1 MRSRFV
7 SGGKRRA
14 GTALVE
20 TALSLGLFTS
30 IVFSLFDFG
39 YVMYMHQTIA
49 SRMQDAGRYAS
60 LNPTDTTGTKNYVLY
75 RSTTGSGAGLF
86 GLQAS
91 NVAVARAGSGTSAD
105 RVTIT
110 VSGFAFRLIAPGQS
124 GTAKP
129 IIVTTPVEP
138 N

>member
-1 MRSRFV
+1 MLMNTK
-7 SGGKRRA
+7 KRRA

-39 YVMYMHQTIA
+39 YVMYMHQTVV
-49 SRMQDAGRYAS
+49 SRMQDAARYAS

-75 RSTTGSGAGLF
+75 RATTGSGTGLF

-91 NVAVARAGSGTSAD
+91 NVAVARAGSGTGAD
-105 RVTIT
+105 RITIT
-110 VSGFAFRLIAPGQS
+110 VSGFAFRLIAPGQC

-129 IIVTTPVEP
+129 ITVTAPVEP